1 MQGTM
6 SKTRFRDDALLLSL
20 ACGATPEV
28 AAQKAGVCVTTV
40 YRRLRNPEFV
50 KKLREARSEMMQR
63 ATAMLT
69 AAAMEAVKTLLDL
82 QAKSAPAATRLGAAR
97 SILELGSKLRHEL
110 ELTARIEALEQQIKP
125 SHPEEISDC

>member
-1 MQGTM
+1 MRKRK
-6 SKTRFRDDALLLSL
+6 SLIRDDVLILSL

-40 YRRLRNPEFV
+40 YRRLHNPEFV

-82 QAKSAPAATRLGAAR
+82 QAKNAPPATRLGAAR
-97 SILELGSKLRHEL
+97 SILELGNKLRHEL
-110 ELTARIEALEQQIKP
+110 ELTARIEALEQQMKA
-125 SHPEEISDC
+125 